1 MLHEEGKRLIVV
13 CDAVSAEKD
22 GRCKARNDEQGRKE
36 KFEDCGNQWCLYGPS
51 HVSCRERSLDQKEV
65 GTPVTEAQYK
75 A

>member
-36 KFEDCGNQWCLYGPS
+36 KFEDCGNHGVCMDPRMFRA
-51 HVSCRERSLDQKEV
+51 VSARWIRRKSVHQ
-65 GTPVTEAQYK
+65 
-75 A
+75 